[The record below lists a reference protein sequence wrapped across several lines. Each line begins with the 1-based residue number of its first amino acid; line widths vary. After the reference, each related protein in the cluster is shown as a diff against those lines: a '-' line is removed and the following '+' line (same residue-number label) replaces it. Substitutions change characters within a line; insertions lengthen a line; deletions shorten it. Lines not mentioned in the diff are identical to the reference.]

1 MYSFIKS
8 LETILRSLYDLLGP
22 NSFLNQ
28 AINNDTVE
36 KHMNELFEKLDCKQ
50 IGIIDLDDFER
61 YCLDVRNDL
70 FIDFEFAIFTFRMS
84 N

>member
-1 MYSFIKS
+1 
-8 LETILRSLYDLLGP
+8 
-22 NSFLNQ
+22 
-28 AINNDTVE
+28 
-36 KHMNELFEKLDCKQ
+36 MNELFEKLDCKQ